1 MKSLCER
8 LLVPIDGSET
18 SVIVAHHAV
27 EIARQYG
34 SQLTL
39 LYVVDGAVRDLMAR
53 LARRPAT
60 EVQAEMEETGR
71 RTLHHLAGVAEK
83 QGVAA
88 EPVLRIGMV
97 HAAVVAEAEARRAT
111 LVIVGWPIEHEL
123 RGLYESRLVRQIIS
137 DSCCPVLVLKP
148 ESDQHHPLQM

>member
-18 SVIVAHHAV
+18 SLIVAHHAV
-27 EIARQYG
+27 EIARQYA
-34 SQLTL
+34 SQLTF
-39 LYVVDGAVRDLMAR
+39 LYVVDESVRDLMAR
-53 LARRPAT
+53 LARRPAA
-60 EVQAEMEETGR
+60 EVQREMEETGW
-71 RTLHHLAGVAEK
+71 RTLHHLSSVAQKE
-83 QGVAA
+83 GVAA
-88 EPVLRIGMV
+88 EQVLRIGMV
-97 HAAVVAEAEARRAT
+97 HAMVVAEAEARRAT

-148 ESDQHHPLQM
+148 ESDQHHPPLM